1 MNKEATAAI
10 KAGTATALIGGA
22 ILMTIGN
29 PVAWAALSVATI
41 QVGRAA
47 YRNAKLKTDRHLD
60 DQDRVV

>member
-29 PVAWAALSVATI
+29 PVAFAALAVATYQI
-41 QVGRAA
+41 GKTA
-47 YRNAKLKTDRHLD
+47 YRNAKYNNDRRFN
-60 DQDRVV
+60 DQERIE